1 MIASIATWLIAR
13 NPAMTLAHARR
24 LAKVGLVLLAA
35 LAVGALALWL
45 NLREEA
51 DDRTNQ
57 QIGAT
62 AERTKQLEDTIKQ
75 VEKGN
80 AARAEIEE
88 ALGRDDG
95 RSRVVYDQCVRTA
108 RTPAN
113 CERFLPEREEAVR

>member
-1 MIASIATWLIAR
+1 MMWIARWLIAR

-24 LAKVGLVLLAA
+24 LAKAGLILLAVVA
-35 LAVGALALWL
+35 MGALVLWL

-75 VEKGN
+75 VEEGN

-88 ALGRDDG
+88 AMGRDDG
-95 RSRVVYDQCVRTA
+95 RSRVVYDQCLRTA

-113 CERFLPEREEAVR
+113 CERYLPDDEADQR

>member
-1 MIASIATWLIAR
+1 MIGTIATALIAR

-24 LAKVGLVLLAA
+24 LAKAGLVLLAVVA
-35 LAVGALALWL
+35 FGALILWL

-51 DDRTNQ
+51 DDKANQ
-57 QIGAT
+57 QIGAK
-62 AERTKQLEDTIKQ
+62 AERTQQLEDTIKN
-75 VEKGN
+75 VETGN

-88 ALGRDDG
+88 AMGRDDG

-113 CERFLPEREEAVR
+113 CKRYLPDDEAD

>member
-1 MIASIATWLIAR
+1 MMWIARWLIAR

-24 LAKVGLVLLAA
+24 LAKAGLVLLAVVAFSA
-35 LAVGALALWL
+35 LILWL
-45 NLREEA
+45 NLREDA
-51 DDRTNQ
+51 DDQANQ

-62 AERTKQLEDTIKQ
+62 SERTKHLEDTIEQ

-88 ALGRDDG
+88 AIGRNDG

-113 CERFLPEREEAVR
+113 CKRYLPDDEADHR